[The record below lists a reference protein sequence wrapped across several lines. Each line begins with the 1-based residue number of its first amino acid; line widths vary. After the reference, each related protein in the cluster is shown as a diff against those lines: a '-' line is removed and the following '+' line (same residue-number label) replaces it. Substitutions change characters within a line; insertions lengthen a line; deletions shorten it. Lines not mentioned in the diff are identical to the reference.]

1 MKVTATIPHDFD
13 VAVIRVSAKVR
24 YWEDSFVNGDEDTDG
39 TLIPFRRGDLW
50 EPIIDLETGRVMGW
64 PEGTLAKVNYK
75 VCDEGTYHLLDQNGA
90 VVATREGYVPD
101 MLAVG
106 DHGYGDYII
115 LTIRADGLIGGWEP
129 PVINAAHWKW
139 TA

>member
-1 MKVTATIPHDFD
+1 MKVTATIQHDFD
-13 VAVIRVSAKVR
+13 VAMIRVSAKVR
-24 YWEDSFVNGDEDTDG
+24 YWEDSVVNGDEDTDG

-50 EPIIDLETGRVMGW
+50 EPVIDLETGRVMGW
-64 PEGTLAKVNYK
+64 PEGTRAEVSYK
-75 VCDEGTYHLLDQNGA
+75 VCDEGTYHLIDQNGA

-115 LTIRADGLIGGWEP
+115 LTIRADGLIDGWEP
-129 PVINAAHWKW
+129 PVIDAADWEW